1 MLANPQPQEYLEMA
15 LDALRNGSDR
25 QTVLD
30 GLADQAAR
38 CRRLARSTHDQ
49 GASEILVNMA
59 RGYDATAALL
69 KAE

>member
-1 MLANPQPQEYLEMA
+1 MLAPPQPTEYLETA

-30 GLADQAAR
+30 GLAEQAAR

-49 GASEILVNMA
+49 AASEILVKMA

-69 KAE
+69 KVE